1 MKRFNGLGIRVV
13 QTLTVASML
22 LGASVVLV
30 SGEAVAQDKKIKA
43 ELNKVAKDGAA
54 KVAKEVKAKPKPKAA
69 KTSGDRPGSI
79 QAGIQNLA
87 QRLVGGLERAS
98 KAGFRRMAVLPFDS
112 IDKKAKKHKL
122 GRVSSELLSSRLS
135 REPKILQVE
144 RARLEAVIGEL
155 ERSERGELSS
165 DGAVSVGKLLG
176 ANNVVIGSIAVAG
189 PDYLLTAR
197 VVDSETGRVVTAA
210 DQVFPQAGMVA
221 LSEDMVEIKS
231 KTGAAIRSAVFPGW
245 GQLYN
250 GATGRGIFYG
260 AAFLGTAAGA
270 IMSAVL
276 GKQAQDDYTST
287 DPIEQEANVARRK
300 EANGHYERANYLMAG
315 IGAIWALAV
324 SDAYIT
330 GVDAAKVNV
339 SIGEGGESAALIIGG
354 EF

>member
-1 MKRFNGLGIRVV
+1 MKVLNGVSVKATGWSSGVFVLG
-13 QTLTVASML
+13 L
-22 LGASVVLV
+22 LGMVFV
-30 SGEAVAQDKKIKA
+30 SGAALAQDTDQAALEKA
-43 ELNKVAKDGAA
+43 AKDAAA
-54 KVAKEVKAKPKPKAA
+54 KVAAEVKTDAKVSKA
-69 KTSGDRPGSI
+69 GRDRPGSI
-79 QAGIQNLA
+79 QSGIQNLA
-87 QRLVGGLERAS
+87 ERLVGGLERAS
-98 KAGFRRMAVLPFDS
+98 KSGFRRMAVLPFDS
-112 IDKKAKKHKL
+112 IDKQAKKHKL

-135 REPKILQVE
+135 REPRILQVE
-144 RARLEAVIGEL
+144 RARLEAVISEL

-176 ANNVVIGSIAVAG
+176 ANNVIIGSIAVAG

-210 DQVFPQAGMVA
+210 DQIFPQAGMVA
-221 LSEDMVEIKS
+221 LSEDMVELKS

-245 GQLYN
+245 GQIYN
-250 GATGRGIFYG
+250 GSTSRGIFYG

-270 IMSAVL
+270 IMSALL

-287 DPIEQEANVARRK
+287 DPGEQEANVGRRN

-315 IGAIWALAV
+315 IGVIWALAV

-339 SIGEGGESAALIIGG
+339 NIGDGGSSAAVTFGG